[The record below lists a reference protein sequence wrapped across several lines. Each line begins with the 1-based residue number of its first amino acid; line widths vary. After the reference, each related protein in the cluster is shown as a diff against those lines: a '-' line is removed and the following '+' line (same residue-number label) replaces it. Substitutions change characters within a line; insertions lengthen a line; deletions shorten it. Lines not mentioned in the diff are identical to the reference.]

1 MNLRKGR
8 RERMEIILGK
18 TAGFC
23 YGVKNAVEKAE
34 TYAKQQKVKSIFC
47 LGELVHN
54 RQVIE
59 KLEQEGIKFINIL
72 SDIEQDK
79 RKNEEKEDKIV
90 IIRAHGEPK
99 TTYTFLEER
108 NIEVLDLTCPN
119 VLAIHRIVEEYS
131 KQGWYIFLIGD
142 KKHPEVIGTAG
153 FSNGQC
159 SIIEVEE
166 DIDKALEEVKNSNL
180 HKLLV
185 VAQTTYSLEKFNKI
199 VEKIRVADT
208 KGIVENLEIKNTICN
223 ATKLRQEE
231 TEELAK
237 RVDSM
242 IIIGGKN
249 SSNTKKLYEISAK
262 ECEKVVLVENVKEL
276 EEAKEKIGKEGK
288 VGVMAGASTPKESIE
303 EVIQFLRD
311 LK

>member
-1 MNLRKGR
+1 
-8 RERMEIILGK
+8 MEIILGK

-23 YGVKNAVEKAE
+23 YGVRNAVEKAE
-34 TYAKQQKVKSIFC
+34 AYVKQHKEKSIFC

-54 RQVIE
+54 GQVID
-59 KLEQEGIKFINIL
+59 KLEQDGIKFIDTL
-72 SDIEQDK
+72 SEIEKYEAQMRKNQDK
-79 RKNEEKEDKIV
+79 MRKNKEKTV